1 MESTRAR
8 RHSQRACRPR
18 TNRNRQRRL
27 WRPAKDRLSVAMLEA
42 RCDMICGVESGPS
55 NRRFSVRRQKVSA
68 SSDSRCYLTR
78 PELVSD
84 QGFHGQN
91 SCPRGLRRAG
101 QNGQKSSQKMRIS
114 QGMLSCGHTPIWP
127 GGSHKYIYKTYLSIS
142 VHIYTRITHAPAR
155 TCVREGS

>member
-1 MESTRAR
+1 
-8 RHSQRACRPR
+8 
-18 TNRNRQRRL
+18 
-27 WRPAKDRLSVAMLEA
+27 
-42 RCDMICGVESGPS
+42 MICGVESGPS

-68 SSDSRCYLTR
+68 NNDSCCYLTR

-84 QGFHGQN
+84 QGLHGQN

-101 QNGQKSSQKMRIS
+101 QNGQKSSQKMRFT
-114 QGMLSCGHTPIWP
+114 QGILSCGHTPIWP
-127 GGSHKYIYKTYLSIS
+127 GGAHKYIYKTYLSIS

>member
-1 MESTRAR
+1 
-8 RHSQRACRPR
+8 
-18 TNRNRQRRL
+18 
-27 WRPAKDRLSVAMLEA
+27 
-42 RCDMICGVESGPS
+42 MICGVESGPS
-55 NRRFSVRRQKVSA
+55 NRRFDVRRQKVSA